1 MKYTIFVVLTFMT
14 LPVSLYHQIKRN
26 NKMNL
31 KLFEL
36 KKLQTDFPAKKI
48 AGVQDAAN
56 FIRQFW
62 QDDLEI
68 YESFYI
74 LMIDRS
80 GITTG
85 YAKISQGGIIGTVVD
100 VRLICKYAVESLCTS
115 VIVAHNHP
123 SGNLNPSSQDIDIT
137 NKLKQALQLLDI
149 KLIEHIILT
158 KDAYYSFADEGR
170 I

>member
-1 MKYTIFVVLTFMT
+1 MKSI
-14 LPVSLYHQIKRN
+14 
-26 NKMNL
+26 
-31 KLFEL
+31 KLFEI
-36 KKLQTDFPAKKI
+36 KKLQTSFPSVKI
-48 AGVQDAAN
+48 TDSKLAAD

-62 QDDLEI
+62 GDDIEI
-68 YESFYI
+68 FESFYL
-74 LMIDRS
+74 LMLNMNNVTI
-80 GITTG
+80 G
-85 YAKISQGGIIGTVVD
+85 YAKISQGGIAGTVVD
-100 VRLICKYAVESLCTS
+100 VRLICKYAVDSLCSS

>member
-1 MKYTIFVVLTFMT
+1 MENI
-14 LPVSLYHQIKRN
+14 
-26 NKMNL
+26 

-48 AGVQDAAN
+48 AGTQDAAN

-62 QDDLEI
+62 GDDIEI
-68 YESFYI
+68 FESFYL
-74 LMIDRS
+74 LMLNMNNVTI
-80 GITTG
+80 G
-85 YAKISQGGIIGTVVD
+85 YAKISQGGIAGTVVD
-100 VRLICKYAVESLCTS
+100 VRLICKYAVDSLCSS

-123 SGNLNPSSQDIDIT
+123 SGNLNSSSQDINIT

-158 KDAYYSFADEGR
+158 KDAYYSFADEGAL
-170 I
+170 